1 MVKGKKEIPEQE
13 ILRYEGVGLLP
24 AEHRPVR
31 EFPVKLVVNGRELAT
46 LIGSPHELRF
56 LVAGFLR
63 LQGFVKSLD
72 DFLALSICED
82 MGVAS
87 VQIRGEVPET
97 LRPVLTT
104 GCGSGI
110 TFSIPAP
117 PVEKSGGETR
127 KFIPA
132 AIFALMDEL
141 ARRAGRYRSHGGIH
155 SAAVGD
161 GTALIL
167 YAEDI
172 GRHNTLD
179 RIAGEALLRGIDLV
193 GKLLITSGRVSSE
206 MVAKA
211 SSLGIS
217 LIASRTSP
225 TDIAARLCQT
235 AGITLLGYVRGGKFN
250 VYAHPA
256 RLDVPM
262 AEGGT
267 SPPGVNWPDV
277 LI

>member
-1 MVKGKKEIPEQE
+1 MGSGVVKSKAGRV
-13 ILRYEGVGLLP
+13 LRYDQGELLP
-24 AEHRPVR
+24 VEHQPVQ

-63 LQGFVKSLD
+63 LQGFVKSLE

-82 MGVAS
+82 VGVAS
-87 VQIRGEVPET
+87 VQLRGELPEA

-110 TFSIPAP
+110 TFSL
-117 PVEKSGGETR
+117 PVQPIGKSGGEGGCFT
-127 KFIPA
+127 PA
-132 AIFALMDEL
+132 AVFALMDEL

-161 GTALIL
+161 GASLIL
-167 YAEDI
+167 YAEDL

-179 RIAGEALLRGIDLV
+179 RIAGEALLRGIDLA
-193 GKLLITSGRVSSE
+193 GKLLVTSGRVSSE
-206 MVAKA
+206 MAAKSA
-211 SSLGIS
+211 SLGIS

-225 TDIAARLCQT
+225 TDMAARLCRT
-235 AGITLLGYVRGGKFN
+235 AGIGLLGYVRGGRFN
-250 VYAHPA
+250 IYAHPH
-256 RLDVPM
+256 RLDISPVHAD
-262 AEGGT
+262 AEC
-267 SPPGVNWPDV
+267 DAR
-277 LI
+277 

>member
-1 MVKGKKEIPEQE
+1 MGKGVKENQQEE
-13 ILRYEGVGLLP
+13 ILRYEGEGLVP

-63 LQGFVKSLD
+63 LQCFVKSLD

-82 MGVAS
+82 IGVAS
-87 VQIRGEVPET
+87 VQLRGEVPER

-110 TFSIPAP
+110 TFSLPSP
-117 PVEKSGGETR
+117 PSETAGGDGR
-127 KFIPA
+127 KFMPA
-132 AIFALMDEL
+132 AVFALMDEL

-161 GTALIL
+161 GATLIL

-179 RIAGEALLRGIDLV
+179 RIAGEALLRGVDLA
-193 GKLLITSGRVSSE
+193 GKFLVTSGRVSSE

-225 TDIAARLCQT
+225 TDMAVRLCSA
-235 AGITLLGYVRGGKFN
+235 AGIALLGYVRGGKFN
-250 VYAHPA
+250 VYAHPEL
-256 RLDVPM
+256 LDI
-262 AEGGT
+262 
-267 SPPGVNWPDV
+267 PPATTRTDRSGF
-277 LI
+277 

>member
-1 MVKGKKEIPEQE
+1 MGKGVKENQQEE
-13 ILRYEGVGLLP
+13 ILRYEGEGLVP

-82 MGVAS
+82 VGVAS
-87 VQIRGEVPET
+87 VQLRDEVPET

-110 TFSIPAP
+110 TFALPVAPAG
-117 PVEKSGGETR
+117 KGRGEGRRFT
-127 KFIPA
+127 PA
-132 AIFALMDEL
+132 AVFALMDEL
-141 ARRAGRYRSHGGIH
+141 AHRARRYRSHGGIH

-161 GTALIL
+161 GGSLIL
-167 YAEDI
+167 YAEDL

-179 RIAGEALLRGIDLV
+179 RIAGEDL
-193 GKLLITSGRVSSE
+193 
-206 MVAKA
+206 
-211 SSLGIS
+211 
-217 LIASRTSP
+217 
-225 TDIAARLCQT
+225 
-235 AGITLLGYVRGGKFN
+235 
-250 VYAHPA
+250 
-256 RLDVPM
+256 
-262 AEGGT
+262 
-267 SPPGVNWPDV
+267 
-277 LI
+277 

>member
-1 MVKGKKEIPEQE
+1 MAKVVKKQE
-13 ILRYEGVGLLP
+13 LKILRYEDGQLLP
-24 AEHRPVR
+24 VEHRPVQ

-82 MGVAS
+82 VGVAS
-87 VQIRGEVPET
+87 VQLRGEVPET

-110 TFSIPAP
+110 TFALPVPPAEP
-117 PVEKSGGETR
+117 SGGEGQR
-127 KFIPA
+127 FIPA
-132 AIFALMDEL
+132 AVFALMDEL

-161 GTALIL
+161 GVSLIL
-167 YAEDI
+167 YAEDL

-179 RIAGEALLRGIDLV
+179 RIAGEALLRGIDLA
-193 GKLLITSGRVSSE
+193 GKLLVTSGRVSSE
-206 MVAKA
+206 MAAKA
-211 SSLGIS
+211 ASLGIS

-225 TDIAARLCQT
+225 TDVAARLCEA
-235 AGITLLGYVRGGKFN
+235 AGITLLGYVRGGRFN
-250 VYAHPA
+250 VYVHPD
-256 RLDVPM
+256 RLDLTSVRASAECRVP
-262 AEGGT
+262 
-267 SPPGVNWPDV
+267 
-277 LI
+277 